1 MASHDATRHVIER
14 ALERAR
20 AYDADG
26 YADVFADDA
35 VLEFPFAPAGWPS
48 RLQGRAAILAMLRLN
63 FARARDAGRRFTDLR
78 PLVHEGADPETAV
91 VELDAR
97 VESPS
102 TGKSCAVRYVHV
114 YRVHEGRVV
123 SLRDYFS
130 PEQIAEVQALGGP
143 PPKKQESV
151 TASLPR

>member
-35 VLEFPFAPAGWPS
+35 VLEFPFAPPGWPS
-48 RLQGRAAILAMLRLN
+48 RLQGRAAILAKLRLD

-78 PLVHEGADPETAV
+78 PVVHQGADPESAV
-91 VELDAR
+91 VEVEAQ

-102 TGKSCAVRYVHV
+102 TGKSCTVRYVHV
-114 YRVHEGRVV
+114 YRVREGRVV

-130 PEQIAEVQALGGP
+130 PEQIAEVQALGAP
-143 PPKKQESV
+143 PPKKPS
-151 TASLPR
+151 TASASPPR